1 MDYIYVNFCLE
12 NKEHLVLFAVNI
24 SIYYKPK
31 QAIQTAKKGRKHQT
45 LLMNHRNYTC
55 PQQNPVTLKDINSNQ
70 AVSASMRDFAE
81 DTL

>member
-31 QAIQTAKKGRKHQT
+31 
-45 LLMNHRNYTC
+45 
-55 PQQNPVTLKDINSNQ
+55 
-70 AVSASMRDFAE
+70 
-81 DTL
+81 